1 MTQTF
6 ALPSWIQHTEPPAQS
21 PCQGRFCHSF
31 LIHPPAASAQP
42 ARPVTARTVR
52 PEQPGVVLCTSN
64 PFDAA
69 GARPKLYKHSVR
81 VTRLCTDNGE
91 HPSRIRSWWFISIAV
106 ALAPVAH
113 PPLPPEAPTA
123 PGPSALFRPR
133 QATAG
138 IPAGPPKSWRL
149 QPQAQAWG
157 KFRGSHHFRPKK
169 KRILQ
174 LCRVPRDP
182 DAQRHP
188 ARPSVA
194 QVARQPGCSCR
205 PETAQQKQRH
215 TRAPATGRSRR
226 AQFHNDQAPDHSRWY
241 VPNPPL
247 HLACPWV
254 LGVQDPRPL
263 VAAKGP
269 RSHAPGLACSTDATW
284 LSASR
289 L

>member
-123 PGPSALFRPR
+123 PGPSALFRQR

-138 IPAGPPKSWRL
+138 IPA
-149 QPQAQAWG
+149 A
-157 KFRGSHHFRPKK
+157 RPKAGDSS
-169 KRILQ
+169 RRRRPGESSGVPIIF
-174 LCRVPRDP
+174 VPRRSAFCNCAVFLEIPTPNDI
-182 DAQRHP
+182 RH
-188 ARPSVA
+188 A
-194 QVARQPGCSCR
+194 
-205 PETAQQKQRH
+205 
-215 TRAPATGRSRR
+215 
-226 AQFHNDQAPDHSRWY
+226 
-241 VPNPPL
+241 
-247 HLACPWV
+247 
-254 LGVQDPRPL
+254 
-263 VAAKGP
+263 P
-269 RSHAPGLACSTDATW
+269 RSP
-284 LSASR
+284 R
-289 L
+289 